1 MCQPH
6 QVRSEFEIFEQIV
19 ISFSGTHWSPW
30 NDCLCFSYRARGA
43 LDRIVEKP
51 NFFTIFLEFVYGL
64 VTPFALCRQSLQ
76 SVFANWALE
85 NFRCVKLGPGYFFG
99 GKLGLWIFLPANWA
113 PGKCWCGKLLAEYIQ
128 YQYINSTNIFSPIVY
143 IFNTNIWNRRA
154 QFSGVQF
161 VGVQFATPNLPGPN
175 LRGPI
180 CRGPIS
186 VR

>member
-1 MCQPH
+1 MEAGHHQYISALRWKKSFYSFSSALLILWQVCQPH

-99 GKLGLWIFLPANWA
+99 GKLGL
-113 PGKCWCGKLLAEYIQ
+113 
-128 YQYINSTNIFSPIVY
+128 
-143 IFNTNIWNRRA
+143 
-154 QFSGVQF
+154 
-161 VGVQFATPNLPGPN
+161 
-175 LRGPI
+175 
-180 CRGPIS
+180 
-186 VR
+186 